1 MTEPPGLLSST
12 FIYDKERGDLAL
24 HSDVAE
30 IVEESLQRSQPIGVV
45 QPGDSVDGV
54 ALDVTH
60 QVGNSV
66 TNPTAARK
74 LARTVTARI
83 LNAQDKYEMQY
94 AGTS

>member
-12 FIYDKERGDLAL
+12 FIYDEVRGDLAL

-45 QPGDSVDGV
+45 QPGDSVDAV